1 MILFNGFNYKKIH
14 RKLYHLGLQKQKKLK
29 KKKKPMDSQTS
40 MRRKEAVRITEP

>member
-29 KKKKPMDSQTS
+29 KKKKTDGFPNFYEEK
-40 MRRKEAVRITEP
+40 RGCENY

>member
-29 KKKKPMDSQTS
+29 KKKKKTDGFPNFYEEK
-40 MRRKEAVRITEP
+40 RGCENY